1 MNANSLIRVCSETD
15 EANRPKMSL
24 VIEKF
29 TQRYAKKFV
38 NAFKIGSGSTTVTF
52 DSWKVIFPGTS
63 MSKRCTLLKRATRS
77 PLGEKTR
84 LVFLSFPSSDRS
96 GKEPPKSHTLA
107 SLETF
112 DRNSLVSPEKMVE
125 KVKNNYLVHI
135 LKILQIHVRCL

>member
-1 MNANSLIRVCSETD
+1 MNANSSVRDYSQTD
-15 EANRPKMSL
+15 EANRPQMSKSYRKVHSEISEEIRKCISDRKQQL
-24 VIEKF
+24 
-29 TQRYAKKFV
+29 
-38 NAFKIGSGSTTVTF
+38 TVTF

-112 DRNSLVSPEKMVE
+112 DRNSLVSPEKTVE
-125 KVKNNYLVHI
+125 KVKNNYLVDI
-135 LKILQIHVRCL
+135 LKILQIHVKCI